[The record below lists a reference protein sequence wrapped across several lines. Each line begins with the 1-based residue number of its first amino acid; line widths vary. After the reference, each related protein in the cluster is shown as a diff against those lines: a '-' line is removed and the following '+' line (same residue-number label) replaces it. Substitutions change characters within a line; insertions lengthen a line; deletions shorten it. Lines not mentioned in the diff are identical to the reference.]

1 MDKQYNR
8 NRSTTMNQ
16 KQDIKSLKLDR
27 SSLKIKENEFAEYKN
42 EIYKISSIIDFTYVI
57 GINIETKRPKRL
69 KIQKLYQPQLN
80 NNKIGSRFAI
90 IDLWQ

>member
-42 EIYKISSIIDFTYVI
+42 EIYKISSIINFTTQKIKNSKVKA
-57 GINIETKRPKRL
+57 NIF
-69 KIQKLYQPQLN
+69 Q
-80 NNKIGSRFAI
+80 
-90 IDLWQ
+90 